1 MTLVLSLCTP
11 SRHASAQER
20 ALTADDRTRLA
31 EVFRLA
37 AFVGDGL
44 WSGWTRAP
52 FAVLLVT
59 ANQEFLLRHPAPSV
73 DFARISYDSLLATDV
88 FVRPR
93 TVSPA
98 LLATFPA
105 VGGISTI
112 VVGQPAATKRS
123 STAWVLTVL
132 HEHFHQLQSSQ
143 PGYYAGVDAL
153 GLSRGDQS
161 GMWMLTFPFAYDSA
175 TVQARFGA
183 YAQALVRAITP
194 ARVSTGASEGA
205 STSLSRDVRTAR
217 AKLTSVLS
225 ADDDRYLEFQLWQ
238 EGVAR
243 YTELKVARL
252 AATRYAPSAAFRAL
266 PDYRAYASVAAQLEQ
281 QIRDELST
289 VLLGDAKRTAFYPA
303 GAATALLLD
312 RVRPSWRAEY
322 FARPFVL
329 SPLLH

>member
-1 MTLVLSLCTP
+1 MLALALCTA
-11 SRHASAQER
+11 SHRASAQER
-20 ALTADDRTRLA
+20 ALAADDRTRLA

-37 AFVGDGL
+37 AFVGDRL
-44 WSGWTRAP
+44 WPGWTRTP

-59 ANQEFLLRHPAPSV
+59 ANQEFLLRHPAPSS
-73 DFARISYDSLLATDV
+73 DFARVAYDSLLATEV
-88 FVRPR
+88 YVRPR

-98 LLATFPA
+98 LLATYPA

-112 VVGQPAATKRS
+112 VVGQPEATHRS
-123 STAWVLTVL
+123 SSAWVLTVL

-161 GMWMLTFPFAYDSA
+161 GMWMLNFPFAYDSA
-175 TVQARFGA
+175 VVQSRFASYAR
-183 YAQALVRAITP
+183 ALVRAITP
-194 ARVSTGASEGA
+194 AGASA
-205 STSLSRDVRTAR
+205 VLARDVRTAR
-217 AKLTSVLS
+217 AQLTSVLS

-252 AATRYAPSAAFRAL
+252 AATRYTPSAAFRAL
-266 PDYRAYASVAAQLEQ
+266 PDYRGYASMAERLEQ

-289 VLLGDAKRTAFYPA
+289 AALGDAKRTAFYPA
-303 GAATALLLD
+303 GAATALVLD

-322 FARPFVL
+322 FAAPFRL
-329 SPLLH
+329 SSLQR